1 VLTYICTLAVSNLAQ
16 FSVRY
21 ITRLLLRKQILED
34 SKGKVGIFIGG
45 IEKGGMKSGAGHFL
59 TD

>member
-1 VLTYICTLAVSNLAQ
+1 M
-16 FSVRY
+16 
-21 ITRLLLRKQILED
+21 RLLPRKQILED
-34 SKGKVGIFIGG
+34 SKEKVGIFIGG